1 MQGEAASTDVETAAS
16 YPDLTKIINEGG
28 YAKEKIFSIGKTVF
42 YWKKMPSSTFIA
54 REKKSMP
61 GFKTSK
67 ERIQVVNLGWNQCS
81 LTVLKILG
89 LLRVMLNQ
97 LCLCSVNG
105 TRNQDDKHIC
115 L

>member
-61 GFKTSK
+61 GFKLQRS
-67 ERIQVVNLGWNQCS
+67 EYRW
-81 LTVLKILG
+81 
-89 LLRVMLNQ
+89 
-97 LCLCSVNG
+97 
-105 TRNQDDKHIC
+105 
-115 L
+115 